1 MNSDAKKSSESRSA
15 RRYLK
20 LGKEPSMPVLD
31 VDAVLAG
38 RGVLRERYDSWVS
51 VPEIPIEL
59 LVGEG
64 VGEAEGHEREADGFG
79 FARVVWAGEEEDSWG
94 ESQRKED
101 LEVFEGGDERQDTI
115 TDLEEFDSD
124 VRKGNWTSVW
134 DDGERYWN
142 NMDEPEK
149 REEFDPSVMAAKRDS
164 GNRSMIEHRR
174 IAQLRGEALDD
185 QKVLR
190 KQADA
195 KTPPPNVKIQP
206 PTPGSCGSPGSLYD
220 ENGFYKGE

>member
-20 LGKEPSMPVLD
+20 MGKEPSMPVLD

-59 LVGEG
+59 LGDEG
-64 VGEAEGHEREADGFG
+64 GGEADGFG
-79 FARVVWAGEEEDSWG
+79 FARVVGAGEEEESWG
-94 ESQRKED
+94 ERQKKED
-101 LEVFEGGDERQDTI
+101 LEVLDGGDESQDTVAGP
-115 TDLEEFDSD
+115 EEFDGD
-124 VRKGNWTSVW
+124 VQNGNRTSVW
-134 DDGERYWN
+134 DDGEGYWN

-164 GNRSMIEHRR
+164 GNRSRIEHRR

-185 QKVLR
+185 QKVLG
-190 KQADA
+190 KQIGAE
-195 KTPPPNVKIQP
+195 TPPPNVKIQP
-206 PTPGSCGSPGSLYD
+206 PTPGSCESPGSLYD